1 MMFHDL
7 LVNPSGLPKDEQSNA
22 VTPLYSLD
30 AEFSKPMWIFGV
42 SSYDFLGIDDT
53 SHKIVCCYRQN
64 GKSYVGVLDHN
75 SESFSKIDI
84 PFSSVTN
91 IVALAGTVFVSV
103 SGRGLRRPRE
113 ARALDRSLEEQAAAS
128 SIRASQTRTR
138 SGLRGATTC
147 GEEQS
152 ILANSFVGT

>member
-1 MMFHDL
+1 MEHKYYHEEVWTLSVISVFSFVL
-7 LVNPSGLPKDEQSNA
+7 ICVWQDEQSNA

-53 SHKIVCCYRQN
+53 SHKVVCCYRFSHFLISVRFYVVQKNNLLFFLSRQN
-64 GKSYVGVLDHN
+64 GKSYVGVLDHD

-91 IVALAGTVFVSV
+91 IVVQYLMSY
-103 SGRGLRRPRE
+103 LK
-113 ARALDRSLEEQAAAS
+113 
-128 SIRASQTRTR
+128 
-138 SGLRGATTC
+138 
-147 GEEQS
+147 
-152 ILANSFVGT
+152 